1 MKKKTLKGLELNKK
15 SISNL
20 NGDAITGGRFSDGCT
35 DGCTPFQ
42 TALNCTRADCSA
54 DCTGGNSNICD
65 TLQAPND
72 AI

>member
-20 NGDAITGGRFSDGCT
+20 NAEVVGGKFSGGCT

-42 TALNCTRADCSA
+42 TALNCSKGNCSQDCANGSTPFCVPI
-54 DCTGGNSNICD
+54 D
-65 TLQAPND
+65 APLN
-72 AI
+72 